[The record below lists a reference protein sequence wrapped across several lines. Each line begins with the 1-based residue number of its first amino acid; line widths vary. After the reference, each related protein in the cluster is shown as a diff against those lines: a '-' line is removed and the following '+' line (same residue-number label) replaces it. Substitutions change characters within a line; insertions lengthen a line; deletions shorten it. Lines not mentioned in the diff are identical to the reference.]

1 MVDELTNDQ
10 DGADSDESNAIRDLV
25 TDLATEPFAPG
36 VPAPVRRS
44 FLKALSQ
51 LCSAAIDI
59 PVSHLSGLADERRA
73 VTAARIKLTETSAE
87 QMAQQMQTDPEYAR
101 VAAEKF
107 ASKIIRE
114 QGNLDKVSL
123 RAANEILET
132 SNLTDHS
139 GQEDSENTITD
150 DWLNIFEIEA
160 RPKSSEEMQAYFGR
174 VLAGEIMKP
183 GSFSIRTVRIL
194 ASLDQETATHFARLC
209 SLSSSFDS
217 GDIRV
222 PSLVGD
228 ANTNALQDYGLT
240 FATLNLL
247 NEHGLIISEYNSVL
261 EFLASFGH
269 YEDERKVSCRP
280 FTYLGKHWILRP
292 MSRET
297 VGQIFE
303 IHGVALTKSG
313 RELFSIVKP
322 DPVDS
327 YSHELVGFFEKN
339 GYRMIE
345 VSDGIFHDVN
355 LDESPELN
363 SQ

>member
-1 MVDELTNDQ
+1 MVDELTNDEN
-10 DGADSDESNAIRDLV
+10 GAHSDESSAIRDLV

-44 FLKALSQ
+44 FFKALGQ
-51 LCSAAIDI
+51 WCSAAIDI
-59 PVSHLSGLADERRA
+59 PISHLTGLADERRA

-101 VAAEKF
+101 VAADKF

-114 QGNLDKVSL
+114 QVNLDKVSL
-123 RAANEILET
+123 RAANEVLET
-132 SNLTDHS
+132 SNLIDQS
-139 GQEDSENTITD
+139 GQEDLENTITD

-160 RPKSSEEMQAYFGR
+160 RQKSSEEMQAYFGR
-174 VLAGEIMKP
+174 VLAGEILKP

-209 SLSSSFDS
+209 SLCISFDS
-217 GDIRV
+217 GDVRV
-222 PSLVGD
+222 PSLAGD
-228 ANTNALQDYGLT
+228 ANANALQEYGLP

-247 NEHGLIISEYNSVL
+247 NEHGLIISEYNSVI
-261 EFLASFGH
+261 EYIASFGH
-269 YEDERKVSCRP
+269 YGDEQKVSCRP

-292 MSRET
+292 VSREN
-297 VGQIFE
+297 VGQTIE

-339 GYRMIE
+339 GFWMIE
-345 VSDGIFHDVN
+345 VSDGTLHEGYLN
-355 LDESPELN
+355 GSPGLD